1 MNMRKKCIAP
11 IALFLWGLGASAAA
25 QECAVDVGSADML
38 KFDKNS
44 IVVDTSCESF
54 TVNLTHTGKL
64 PKNAMGHNW
73 VLSKAE
79 DVPGVAAE
87 GMKAGLDNNYVKP
100 GDERVVAFTEIIGG
114 GERTSVSFDVS
125 QLEKDVNYTYFCSFP
140 GHSGVMQ
147 GTLTLK

>member
-1 MNMRKKCIAP
+1 MTIRQKYL
-11 IALFLWGLGASAAA
+11 ALFALVVGSFGASATA
-25 QECAVDVGSADML
+25 QECSVDVGSADML

-44 IVVDTSCESF
+44 IVVDTSCETF
-54 TVNLTHTGKL
+54 TVNFTHTGKL

-79 DVPGVAAE
+79 DVPAVAAD

-100 GDERVVAFTEIIGG
+100 DDERVIAFTDIIGG
-114 GERTSVSFDVS
+114 GERTSVSFDVA
-125 QLEKDVNYTYFCSFP
+125 QLKKDVNYTYFCSFP

>member
-1 MNMRKKCIAP
+1 MNVRQKYLAP
-11 IALFLWGLGASAAA
+11 IALALAGFCTSAAA
-25 QECAVDVGSADML
+25 QECSVDVGSADML

-44 IVVDTSCESF
+44 IVVDASCETF
-54 TVNLTHTGKL
+54 AVNLTHTGKL

-79 DVPGVAAE
+79 HVPAVAAD

-100 GDERVVAFTEIIGG
+100 DDERVIAFTDIIGG
-114 GERTSVSFDVS
+114 GERTSVSFDVAE
-125 QLEKDVNYTYFCSFP
+125 LEEGVNYTYFCSFP